1 MMPTTMPL
9 HRRLLLKAAACLAAA
24 LPTARGRAEAWPAR
38 PVRIVVGYPP
48 GGVSDAITRAL
59 ADKLTTRLGVAV
71 LVENR
76 AGAAGAVAMAAVA
89 KSAPDGHTLC
99 FSAISPLT
107 QGERPPEGI
116 APLVSVMYTPVLVLG
131 TPALAAGSFTAML
144 AAARA
149 EPGSVRWAT
158 SGLGTTGHLV
168 LEQVQQASGV
178 TFTHVPYK
186 GGGQQ
191 LSDALGGQFEVLS
204 SNVGAAQLEH
214 VHAGRFK
221 PLAVGSPQRVAVLPE
236 VPTLAELGFPKAN
249 RVSLFGFFAPA
260 ATPPARM
267 ARLNAEIN
275 AALASPEIREQLLA
289 VNNVPTGGSAEEFAR
304 QIRAE
309 RAANRP

>member
-1 MMPTTMPL
+1 MMRTTMPL
-9 HRRLLLKAAACLAAA
+9 HRRLLLKAACLAAL
-24 LPTARGRAEAWPAR
+24 LPAARGHAEAWPAR

-59 ADKLTTRLGVAV
+59 AEKLAVRLGVPV

-76 AGAAGAVAMAAVA
+76 AGAAGAVAMASVA
-89 KSAPDGHTLC
+89 KSAADGHTLC

-116 APLVSVMYTPVLVLG
+116 APLASVMYTPVLVLG
-131 TPALAAGSFTAML
+131 TPALAAGSFAAML

-149 EPGSVRWAT
+149 QPGSVRWAT

-168 LEQVQQASGV
+168 LEQVQHASGAA
-178 TFTHVPYK
+178 FTHVPYK

-204 SNVGAAQLEH
+204 SNVGATQLEH
-214 VHAGRFK
+214 VQAGRFK

-260 ATPPARM
+260 ATPPERM

-309 RAANRP
+309 RAANNRP

>member
-1 MMPTTMPL
+1 MMRTTMPL
-9 HRRLLLKAAACLAAA
+9 HRRQLLKAACLAAL
-24 LPTARGRAEAWPAR
+24 LPAARGRAEAWPAR

-59 ADKLTTRLGVAV
+59 AEKLAVRLGVPV

-76 AGAAGAVAMAAVA
+76 AGAAGAVAMASVA
-89 KSAPDGHTLC
+89 KSAADGHTLC

-116 APLVSVMYTPVLVLG
+116 APLASVMYTPVLVLG
-131 TPALAAGSFTAML
+131 TPALAAGSFAAML

-149 EPGSVRWAT
+149 QPGSVRWAT

-168 LEQVQQASGV
+168 LEQVQHASGV
-178 TFTHVPYK
+178 AFTHVPYK

-204 SNVGAAQLEH
+204 SNVGATQLEH
-214 VHAGRFK
+214 VQAGRFK
-221 PLAVGSPQRVAVLPE
+221 PLAVGSPQRVPVLPE

-260 ATPPARM
+260 ATPPERM

-309 RAANRP
+309 RAANNRP